1 MSEFTTEADLLIDN
15 VDGARAAIEDDLGTL
30 SVDVETNQPASAGG
44 DGGPSS
50 LLSQSSAVGT
60 VDILS
65 DQVEI
70 LEDIHDELEKL
81 GQSGALAGGDGGGG
95 GGTSGFIGS
104 LAGAATSRLP
114 SLSTLGGG
122 GAAAAGGG
130 AGTLLGGGAAGI
142 GLGLGGVRGLQ
153 EAGVTQDVRGAGQ
166 DVQSQLGSDETQLAA
181 AGISQLLPGSV
192 ENTAAVGGAAL
203 GLAQGDID
211 RAQEDSSQAVKT
223 VSIDSS
229 DLDALNSAL
238 GEPEWL
244 STLSDPSISE
254 PTWLTALS
262 NPTISEPAWL
272 SEFANPEFNIE
283 EPAWVSNF
291 GGSDIGLTLEV
302 PAPDLNFSTGN
313 IRSELDSELEAFKRE
328 VVDEAVREVQSV
340 FSGLG

>member
-1 MSEFTTEADLLIDN
+1 MSEFTTEADLLISD

-30 SVDVETNQPASAGG
+30 SVDVETNQPMSAGG

-50 LLSQSSAVGT
+50 LLSQGATVGAVD
-60 VDILS
+60 VLD
-65 DQVEI
+65 DQLEV

-81 GQSGALAGGDGGGG
+81 GQSAALAGSGGGDES
-95 GGTSGFIGS
+95 SGFIGS
-104 LAGAATSRLP
+104 LTGIAASRLP
-114 SLSTLGGG
+114 SLSTLGGS

-130 AGTLLGGGAAGI
+130 TGTLLGGGAAGI

-153 EAGVTQDVRGAGQ
+153 EVGATQEIRGTGQ
-166 DVQSQLGSDETQLAA
+166 DVQSQIGSDETQLAA

-203 GLAQGDID
+203 GLAQGDVD
-211 RAQEDSSQAVKT
+211 RAKQDSSQAVKT

-291 GGSDIGLTLEV
+291 SGSDIGLTLEV

-313 IRSELDSELEAFKRE
+313 IRSELDSELESFKRE